1 MPDHRLNLRPGRCD
15 FSETRC
21 CETQSI
27 STSDGTP
34 SQRCHVLSRARR
46 RSRAQIQ
53 RAGDG
58 LFGKLC
64 CGTVIFRGLSVF
76 ALDLSLEWRYA
87 GAISCGT
94 CEAPLRG
101 SLWTRDR
108 RAAAKSGN
116 PDNFRA
122 GALRLEGYLSYPEL
136 AESIELSWNGDSG
149 RTEKLRTTCGSQH
162 RVART
167 IIPVYEAAL
176 RCVGS
181 ASGRA
186 LNTFQ

>member
-27 STSDGTP
+27 STSDGT
-34 SQRCHVLSRARR
+34 SLQRCHVLSRARR

-116 PDNFRA
+116 PRQLSCGGTPPGGLSLISGVGGIDRVVLERRFWQDRETC
-122 GALRLEGYLSYPEL
+122 GLHVGRSTALRERSSRYMKPPCDAWAAL
-136 AESIELSWNGDSG
+136 AEG
-149 RTEKLRTTCGSQH
+149 H
-162 RVART
+162 
-167 IIPVYEAAL
+167 
-176 RCVGS
+176 
-181 ASGRA
+181 
-186 LNTFQ
+186 